1 MNEMDENQP
10 KKPRK
15 PTGLKGGG
23 ARLWNTITT
32 EYELETN
39 ELSVLAEV
47 CLTKT
52 RIEQLDKIVDAEG
65 LIIDSPQGKKM
76 NPAAVEGRQLRL
88 LLNQLARTLKFPGL
102 ELDK

>member
-1 MNEMDENQP
+1 MSE
-10 KKPRK
+10 KKHDMPRK
-15 PTGLKGGG
+15 PTGLKGAG
-23 ARLWNTITT
+23 ARLWATITT

-52 RIEQLDKIVDAEG
+52 RIEQLDKIVEADG
-65 LIIDSPQGKKM
+65 LVVDSPQGKKM
-76 NPAAVEGRQLRL
+76 HPAAVEGRQLRL
-88 LLNQLARTLKFPGL
+88 LFNQLARTLKFPGL

>member
-1 MNEMDENQP
+1 MME
-10 KKPRK
+10 KPRK
-15 PTGLKGGG
+15 PTGLKGAG
-23 ARLWNTITT
+23 ATLWETITT
-32 EYELETN
+32 EYELETS
-39 ELSVLAEV
+39 ELAVLSEL

-52 RIEQLDKIVDAEG
+52 RIQRLDKIVDTEG
-65 LIIDSPQGKKM
+65 LVIDSPQGKKM